1 MPDAY
6 KVNLQAAVVHH
17 GHTVDYDHYNAS
29 INCCVKPFN
38 RHDTEIIEH
47 IRWENWNELVAMEIH
62 CIAFTSKLWYRRDI
76 LCSVTDCPA
85 VFGAM
90 DCPLA
95 LHVVHFIDKSVL
107 KKLEEVC

>member
-6 KVNLQAAVVHH
+6 KVNLQAAVDHH

-29 INCCVKPFN
+29 INCCVKPFS

-62 CIAFTSKLWYRRDI
+62 VSRLRPNYDTAGIFYALWMIALRYLEQWI
-76 LCSVTDCPA
+76 
-85 VFGAM
+85 
-90 DCPLA
+90 
-95 LHVVHFIDKSVL
+95 VH
-107 KKLEEVC
+107 